1 MTDSAAAAVAAAYAE
16 MMVQGLC
23 AGSSGNVSVRDGA
36 GMLITCSGADRN
48 VAAEHI
54 VAVDLDGG
62 WSGPLKPSSE
72 WEMHA
77 AIYRAKPEAAAVV
90 HTHSD
95 YCTALS
101 ALGEAMP
108 PFHYMVL
115 GFGGSDVP
123 CAPYHTFGSP
133 ELAVAAVAALDG
145 RTACLLSNHG
155 MICHGTSL
163 RAAVDAAIRLEVL
176 ARQYLIAA
184 SVRPPRLLTEGEL
197 AQARERYKTYGNKAA
212 SRDAL
217 APAGTGTKGI

>member
-1 MTDSAAAAVAAAYAE
+1 MTDATAVATAYAE
-16 MMVQGLC
+16 LMAQGLC
-23 AGSSGNVSVRDGA
+23 AGSSGNVSVRGGK
-36 GMLITCSGADRN
+36 GMLITCSGADRH
-48 VAAEHI
+48 VASDQI
-54 VAVDLDGG
+54 VDVDLDGG

-115 GFGGSDVP
+115 GFGGADVP
-123 CAPYHTFGSP
+123 CAPYHSFGSP
-133 ELAVAAVAALDG
+133 ELAAAAVEALDA

-155 MICHGTSL
+155 MICHGASL
-163 RAAVDAAIRLEVL
+163 RAAVNAAIRLEVL

-184 SVRPPRLLTEGEL
+184 SVRPPRLLTADEL
-197 AQARERYKTYGNKAA
+197 AAARERYKTYGNKAA
-212 SRDAL
+212 LRDASARAAL
-217 APAGTGTKGI
+217 TTKGN